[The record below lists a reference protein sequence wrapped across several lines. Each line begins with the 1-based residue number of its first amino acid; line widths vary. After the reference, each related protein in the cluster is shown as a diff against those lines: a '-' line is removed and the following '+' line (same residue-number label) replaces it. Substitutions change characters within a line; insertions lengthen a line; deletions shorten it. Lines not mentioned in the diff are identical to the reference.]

1 MPKTLFSVV
10 VTYTDSAKRTIAT
23 AEYSVRAVSQAD
35 ACEQAMRHVERWN
48 VNAHATHA
56 HVTQADALER

>member
-1 MPKTLFSVV
+1 MPKTLFKVV
-10 VTYTDSAKRTIAT
+10 VTYNDSAERAIAT
-23 AEYSVRAVSQAD
+23 VEYSVRAASKAD

-56 HVTQADALER
+56 HVTQFDALER